1 MTGAQAAIRRV
12 SDLMDAQRAALLT
25 GDLTALAR
33 LAEDLDRA
41 LRTLAQSEPP
51 AAQLARLRDAAA
63 RNAQMLAAAR
73 RGVAQ
78 VRSLLHPEA
87 PVALTTYGAD
97 GRQQPAAARPGT
109 LLGRR

>member
-1 MTGAQAAIRRV
+1 MTGETPAIRRV
-12 SDLMDAQRAALLT
+12 SELMEAQRDALLT

-33 LAEDLDRA
+33 LADDLDRA
-41 LRTLAQSEPP
+41 LHALARSEPP
-51 AAQLARLRDAAA
+51 AAQLARLRATAT
-63 RNAQMLAAAR
+63 RNAQMITAAR

-78 VRSLLHPEA
+78 VRTLLHPAA

-97 GRQQPAAARPGT
+97 GRQQSTAAQPGT